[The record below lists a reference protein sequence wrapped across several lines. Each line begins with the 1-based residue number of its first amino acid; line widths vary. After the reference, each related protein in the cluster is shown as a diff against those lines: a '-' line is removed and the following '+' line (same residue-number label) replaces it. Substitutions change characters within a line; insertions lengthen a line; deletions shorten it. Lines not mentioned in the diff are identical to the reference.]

1 MARQE
6 LARFLR
12 ERRAALRPRELGMP
26 TGVPRRTP
34 GLRREEVAELAHIS
48 VDYYVRLEQARGPR
62 PSPRVLDALAQ
73 ALRLTPAERSH
84 LFRLAGTSAPPPATG
99 AVRRVRPHV
108 ARMLRRLPETGAIV
122 TDAAYGIV
130 AWNPLAQ
137 ALLGGDLG
145 RGTTNLAR
153 RRFLGAG
160 RMYES
165 SGAEEFG
172 HIVVARLRRAADR
185 YPHDA
190 RLAALL
196 AELRAGSEEFR
207 LLWETRPVHAPGHRA
222 KTLAHPT
229 AGELRLNCDVLLVP
243 EDDQE
248 VVLIT
253 ADPGSSSARALRG
266 LAATAGPPT
275 GSRYGGRQP
284 VPQCRTGGQ

>member
-12 ERRAALRPRELGMP
+12 DRRDGLRPHEVGLP
-26 TGVPRRTP
+26 TDAPRRTP
-34 GLRREEVAELAHIS
+34 GLRREEVAELAHMS

-62 PSPRVLDALAQ
+62 PSPRILDGLAR

-84 LFRLAGTSAPPPATG
+84 LFRLAGTSAPPGAD

-108 ARMLRRLPETGAIV
+108 AGMLERLPETGAIV

-137 ALLGGDLG
+137 VLLGGDLG
-145 RGTTNLAR
+145 HGTTNLAR
-153 RRFLGAG
+153 RRFLGQG

-165 SGAEEFG
+165 SSAEEFG
-172 HIVVARLRRAADR
+172 HIVVARLRRSADR

-190 RLAALL
+190 GLAALL
-196 AELRAGSEEFR
+196 ADLRSGSEEFR
-207 LLWETRPVHAPGHRA
+207 QLWETRPVHAPGHRV
-222 KTLAHPT
+222 KTLDHPA
-229 AGELRLNCDVLLVP
+229 AGKLRLNCDVLLVP

-253 ADPGSSSARALRG
+253 ADPGSPSARTLGR
-266 LAATAGPPT
+266 LAAQAGT
-275 GSRYGGRQP
+275 GAGRQP
-284 VPQCRTGGQ
+284 AG